1 MDIQDR
7 VAIVTGSASGIGRA
21 TAVALA
27 EAGAR
32 AVVLADWNDA
42 EETAALVAAAGAE
55 ALPHQTDVSDLGSL
69 RKLFA
74 EVESR
79 YAALHILHNHAAV
92 GEGVDVWPDVP
103 PERCGLIVDVNLRGV
118 ILATQ
123 LAVDPMQRSG
133 GGVVVS
139 TSSGGGLIPV
149 PQQAAYAAT
158 KAGVIHFTKSCA
170 PMNLSHNVR
179 VNCVCPGLVETPMVL
194 ETGGGKVAEWLR
206 PLYEGVQLLQ
216 PEDIAAAVL
225 DIIRDDALVGEAV
238 EVGNDRRRTP
248 RS

>member
-42 EETAALVAAAGAE
+42 EETASLVAAAGAE
-55 ALPHQTDVSDLGSL
+55 ALPVPTDVSDLESQ

-74 EVESR
+74 EVDRR
-79 YAALHILHNHAAV
+79 YGVLHILHNNAAI
-92 GEGVDVWPDVP
+92 GEGHDLWPDVP
-103 PERCGLIVDVNLRGV
+103 PERCAAIVDVNLRGV
-118 ILATQ
+118 VLGTQ
-123 LAVDPMQRSG
+123 LATRPMQRSG

-149 PQQAAYAAT
+149 PQQAVYAAT
-158 KAGVIHFTKSCA
+158 KAGVIHFTKSCV
-170 PMNLSHNVR
+170 PMAESHGVR
-179 VNCVCPGLVETPMVL
+179 VNCVCPGLVDTPMVL

-206 PLYEGVQLLQ
+206 PMYEGVQLLQ
-216 PEDIAAAVL
+216 PDEIAAVVL
-225 DIIRDDALVGEAV
+225 EIIRDDAMVGEAV
-238 EVGNDRRRTP
+238 TVGNQP
-248 RS
+248 RA